1 MTKKE
6 LSEAV
11 KEDKEYY
18 FGKTTK
24 RIERMLTNNPLYR
37 RGKYVIICRKVGYY
51 YSYQDT
57 IWGKI
62 LLIFYKRKKNALGE
76 KLNLELG
83 PYKFG
88 RRLKIYHNNIVVN
101 AGAVLGDDCE
111 LYGNNC
117 IGNKGTDYPPL
128 EAPIIGNNVS
138 IGVGTKIIGNIKIG
152 NNVKI
157 SSMSFVNKDISEE
170 NTLWGG
176 IPAKR
181 IQNIK
186 KIAV

>member
-6 LSEAV
+6 LTELI

-18 FGKTTK
+18 FGKSTK
-24 RIERMLTNNPLYR
+24 RIARLLTNNPLYR
-37 RGKYVIICRKVGYY
+37 RGQYIITCRKVGYY
-51 YSYQDT
+51 NT
-57 IWGKI
+57 NHNTFIGKI
-62 LLIFYKRKKNALGE
+62 FFLFYKRKKNVLGE

-83 PYKFG
+83 PNEFG

-138 IGVGTKIIGNIKIG
+138 VGVGTKIIGNIKIG
-152 NNVKI
+152 NNVK
-157 SSMSFVNKDISEE
+157 NK
-170 NTLWGG
+170 
-176 IPAKR
+176 
-181 IQNIK
+181 
-186 KIAV
+186 AVCL